1 MARFETL
8 DNISHQD
15 VKIKPYFSEDLGD
28 NVASTITFITEFA
41 EVQKEYPILIRK
53 EAESG
58 LYQAVALFG
67 IQKNENLFLSKPD
80 PKRQK
85 NPGWN
90 GNYIPAAIAR
100 GPFSIG
106 VPRPSGDTGQEK
118 GAMVNIDM
126 ESPKVSK
133 EEGLPLFLEHGG
145 NSAYL
150 EQISSTLNL
159 IRDGMHLNKPMF
171 DAYVK
176 YSLLDDVTINID
188 LDNGD
193 RHKISGFYTINTEA
207 LSALKGEALED
218 LNKSGFLQAAYFI
231 LASLSNVRKLINIKN
246 SQLRES

>member
-15 VKIKPYFSEDLGD
+15 VKVKPYFSEALGD
-28 NVASTITFITEFA
+28 NVASTITFITEFS

-53 EAESG
+53 DAASD

-67 IQKNENLFLSKPD
+67 IQKDENLFLTEPD
-80 PKRQK
+80 PKRQR

-90 GNYIPAAIAR
+90 GNYIPAAIAK

-106 VPRPSGDTGQEK
+106 VPRAADNMGKEN

-126 ESPKVSK
+126 ESPKVSR

-150 EQISSTLNL
+150 EQVSSTLNL

-176 YSLLDDVTINID
+176 HSLLDDVTINID

-193 RHKISGFYTINTEA
+193 RHKITGFYTIDTEM
-207 LSALKGEALED
+207 LSALEGEALEE
-218 LNKSGFLQAAYFI
+218 LNKGGFLQAAYFI
-231 LASLSNVRKLINIKN
+231 VASLSNVRKLINIKN
-246 SQLRES
+246 SQFREG